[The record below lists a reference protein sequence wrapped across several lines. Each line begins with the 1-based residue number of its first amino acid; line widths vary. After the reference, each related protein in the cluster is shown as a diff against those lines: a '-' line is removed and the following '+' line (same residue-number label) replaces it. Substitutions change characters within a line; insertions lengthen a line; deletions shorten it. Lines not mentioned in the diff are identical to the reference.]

1 MGSDGQRRRVD
12 RELVR
17 RGLVP
22 SREEAQRVIEARR
35 VQVDGAPV
43 RKASSLVLPSQQ
55 LLVGGPPPRFVSR
68 GGEKL
73 QGAVERF
80 GLDLTGR
87 TVLDAGISTG
97 GFTDCALQAGA
108 AHVIGVD
115 VGYGQLAERLRRD
128 PRVTLH
134 ERTNVRTLEP
144 DQLEGLPADMLVAD
158 LSFISLTT
166 VLPVLL
172 PLLRAEASAVVLV
185 KPQFEVGRARIGRGG
200 IVRDPQVWRT
210 ALVRVAGATATS
222 GWPMHAL
229 MPSPITG
236 TQGNVE
242 FLALLRRGVPADAL
256 DLVSHLDVLVE
267 AAIAEVEAR
276 MGDAGA
282 AGAPRPPEPPGVD
295 EYAHEHLHEHRGASR

>member
-1 MGSDGQRRRVD
+1 MGSDGLRRRVD

-22 SREEAQRVIEARR
+22 SREEAQRVIDARR

-43 RKASSLVLPSQQ
+43 RKASTLVLPSQQ
-55 LLVGGPPPRFVSR
+55 LRVGGPPPRFVSR

-73 QGAVERF
+73 QGAVDRF
-80 GLDLTGR
+80 SLDLDGL

-97 GFTDCALQAGA
+97 GFSDCALQAGA
-108 AHVIGVD
+108 AHVVGVD

-134 ERTNVRTLEP
+134 ERTNVRSLEP
-144 DQLEGLPADMLVAD
+144 GQLEGLPADVLVAD

-172 PLLRAEASAVVLV
+172 PLVRTDGLAVVLI
-185 KPQFEVGRARIGRGG
+185 KPQFEVGRARVGRGG
-200 IVRDPQVWRT
+200 IVRDPDDWRT
-210 ALVRVAGATATS
+210 ALIRVGEVAAEH
-222 GWPMHAL
+222 GWPFHDL

-236 TQGNVE
+236 TEGNVE
-242 FLALLRRGVPADAL
+242 FLALLRAAGRAPATDL
-256 DLVSHLDVLVE
+256 DPEGSERSAGPE
-267 AAIAEVEAR
+267 AAPSAAPHLLQLVDAVLAEVSTATS
-276 MGDAGA
+276 APLAPPA
-282 AGAPRPPEPPGVD
+282 AS
-295 EYAHEHLHEHRGASR
+295 GASR

>member
-1 MGSDGQRRRVD
+1 MGSDGLRRRVD

-22 SREEAQRVIEARR
+22 TREEAQRMIDARR

-43 RKASSLVLPSQQ
+43 RKASTLVLSSQQ
-55 LLVGGPPPRFVSR
+55 LHVGGPPPRFVSR

-80 GLDLTGR
+80 GLVLTGTR
-87 TVLDAGISTG
+87 VLDAGISTG
-97 GFTDCALQAGA
+97 GFSDCVLQAGA
-108 AHVIGVD
+108 QHVIGVD

-128 PRVTLH
+128 TRVTLH

-144 DQLEGLPADMLVAD
+144 DQFPGLPVDVLVAD

-172 PLLRAEASAVVLV
+172 PLLRTDGFGVVLV
-185 KPQFEVGRARIGRGG
+185 KPQFEVGRGRVGRGG
-200 IVRDPQVWRT
+200 IVREPEHWRDALRRVGQV
-210 ALVRVAGATATS
+210 AAQHA
-222 GWPMHAL
+222 WPFMDL

-242 FLALLRRGVPADAL
+242 FLALLRSSHAAAAMVPPDRDGLIDAVLDEVARPAAGRSEEDGVDSERTAAA
-256 DLVSHLDVLVE
+256 VSHAPD
-267 AAIAEVEAR
+267 AR
-276 MGDAGA
+276 
-282 AGAPRPPEPPGVD
+282 GAP
-295 EYAHEHLHEHRGASR
+295 

>member
-1 MGSDGQRRRVD
+1 MGSDGPRRRVD

-22 SREEAQRVIEARR
+22 SREEAQRVIDARR

-43 RKASSLVLPSQQ
+43 RKASTLVLPSQQ
-55 LLVGGPPPRFVSR
+55 LRVGGPPPRFVSR

-80 GLDLTGR
+80 ALDVTGLH
-87 TVLDAGISTG
+87 VLDAGISTG
-97 GFTDCALQAGA
+97 GFSDCVLQAGA
-108 AHVIGVD
+108 AQIIGVD

-144 DQLEGLPADMLVAD
+144 GQLAGLPADALVAD

-172 PLLRAEASAVVLV
+172 SLIRTDGFGVVLI
-185 KPQFEVGRARIGRGG
+185 KPQFEVGRGRVGRGG
-200 IVRDPQVWRT
+200 IVRDPEDWRS
-210 ALVRVAGATATS
+210 ALLRVGLVAAEH
-222 GWPMHAL
+222 GWPFADL

-236 TQGNVE
+236 TEGNVE
-242 FLALLRRGVPADAL
+242 FLALLRPIVRSASTPP
-256 DLVSHLDVLVE
+256 DLVVTEDVRSSLDRLI
-267 AAIAEVEAR
+267 ATALAEVQDPETRGLDIAAVFDDR
-276 MGDAGA
+276 VEREPSGA
-282 AGAPRPPEPPGVD
+282 TR
-295 EYAHEHLHEHRGASR
+295 